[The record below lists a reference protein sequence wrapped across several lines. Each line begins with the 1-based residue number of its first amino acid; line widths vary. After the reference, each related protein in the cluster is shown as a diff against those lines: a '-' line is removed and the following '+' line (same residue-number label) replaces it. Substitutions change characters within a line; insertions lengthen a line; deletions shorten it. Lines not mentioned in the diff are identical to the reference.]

1 MRSPPSS
8 LPVQKT
14 DTEGPHQK
22 LFFDFQKGLSDEM
35 LQKLEDKV
43 INRIQE
49 DPDLTYRFNQ
59 VMRGFRTLLER
70 DRRGADSKQ
79 KVARLIA
86 ENEVLR
92 KRSAGQADK
101 LQALRAEHQRTKET
115 NDILAA
121 ELVMLKNKAL
131 ERDKKLNVLEAT
143 SNLLL
148 DSLEEMELAGS
159 GSSGGDGL
167 LVALRQIRR
176 QLARNLHQ
184 QLVDEQE
191 WQRLDMEHQL
201 VLAKNKALVKELA
214 LANTNTGTH
223 VTTSNDLLSDALS
236 KVRAARRIS
245 CHHAELFMSPCDAE
259 NESAPEEEDSVSSI
273 AEDAP
278 TDLAHVTVHAAND
291 KGDSEKDL
299 PFEPIYA
306 EAITEPHKHFLER
319 LFAARGEYLFEHLH
333 CSGIPEDQRPLA
345 LQLVAKEMSVAEVFS
360 DLLSEICSCLEC
372 DRATLWIV
380 DAVRRVLW
388 ARVPKGGAKTTKPGS
403 LMTLEVPI
411 PSDGVNEKVGIIASA
426 YASREVVSISDAYA
440 DPRFN
445 PQADLATGYRTN
457 TILAVPVMQD
467 DRVVAVI
474 QGINKKTAKEFDD
487 DDQFLLKMWGSVAS
501 AIVIRNERLTSSA
514 WRLHRM
520 ALLAKFTKAC
530 SESTKGVQDIVSNFE
545 KSMRALFGAD
555 TTRVHLVYGDHT
567 ARIIVD
573 VVNNSYELEE
583 SEGFQGLVGLATR
596 SRCPHATSSSGDGS
610 PCDPNFDSTVDI
622 RIPNYSPVKVFTIP
636 LIENQATSL
645 IIASEASR
653 RQNEAEV
660 DALAPRPSGAMNSS
674 TEGTYDPRN
683 EAHTGILLRLA
694 QMASFRG
701 SCHLVLNEEGATSDF
716 QKVAKLRE
724 VVGLFKFAGG
734 ARKGEEPSPAAI
746 RRLALARGLLAARAD
761 EVCRYLPADVEVL
774 KKEPLHRSDFS
785 DN

>member
-1 MRSPPSS
+1 MPSPPSS

-22 LFFDFQKGLSDEM
+22 PFFDFQRSLSDEM

-49 DPDLTYRFNQ
+49 DPDLTYR
-59 VMRGFRTLLER
+59 TLLER

-79 KVARLIA
+79 KLARLVA
-86 ENEVLR
+86 ENEALR
-92 KRSAGQADK
+92 KRSTGQADK

-121 ELVMLKNKAL
+121 EFVMLKNKAL

-143 SNLLL
+143 SNLLV

-191 WQRLDMEHQL
+191 WQRLDMERQL

-345 LQLVAKEMSVAEVFS
+345 LQLVAKEMFGWAMRAMRITRLVQEQDEIMRLGSLDQVFS

-388 ARVPKGGAKTTKPGS
+388 ARVPKGGAKTAKPGS

-445 PQADLATGYRTN
+445 PQADLATGFGA
-457 TILAVPVMQD
+457 TILLLFVMQD

-474 QGINKKTAKEFDD
+474 QGINKKTAKKFDD

-520 ALLAKFTKAC
+520 ALLAKFTKDC

-545 KSMRALFGAD
+545 KSMRGLFGAD
-555 TTRVHLVYGDHT
+555 TTRVYLVYGDHT

-610 PCDPNFDSTVDI
+610 PCDPDFDATVDI
-622 RIPNYSPVKVFTIP
+622 RIPNHSPVKLFTIP

-645 IIASEASR
+645 IIASQASR
-653 RQNEAEV
+653 KLNEADV

-674 TEGTYDPRN
+674 TEGIYDPRN
-683 EAHTGILLRLA
+683 EAHTGILLRL
-694 QMASFRG
+694 G
-701 SCHLVLNEEGATSDF
+701 SGWPA
-716 QKVAKLRE
+716 
-724 VVGLFKFAGG
+724 FAV
-734 ARKGEEPSPAAI
+734 PAI
-746 RRLALARGLLAARAD
+746 
-761 EVCRYLPADVEVL
+761 
-774 KKEPLHRSDFS
+774 
-785 DN
+785 